1 MQRRNCNFRFEKDI
15 ENLENRYDKFCIKLQ
30 KKITEEEGKQQ
41 TGKLKVIE
49 DELYEI
55 VTYKKIRKYDKQ
67 KPSIN
72 SKDDVDK
79 FEENKFE
86 K

>member
-1 MQRRNCNFRFEKDI
+1 MMQRRNCNFRFEKDI

-49 DELYEI
+49 NEL
-55 VTYKKIRKYDKQ
+55 
-67 KPSIN
+67 
-72 SKDDVDK
+72 
-79 FEENKFE
+79 
-86 K
+86 

>member
-49 DELYEI
+49 NELYEI
-55 VTYKKIRKYDKQ
+55 VTYKKIRKYDK
-67 KPSIN
+67 
-72 SKDDVDK
+72 
-79 FEENKFE
+79 
-86 K
+86 

>member
-1 MQRRNCNFRFEKDI
+1 MMQRRNCNFRFEKDI

-49 DELYEI
+49 NELYEI
-55 VTYKKIRKYDKQ
+55 VTYKKIRKYDK
-67 KPSIN
+67 
-72 SKDDVDK
+72 
-79 FEENKFE
+79 
-86 K
+86 

>member
-15 ENLENRYDKFCIKLQ
+15 ENLEKRYDKFCIKLQ

-49 DELYEI
+49 NELYEI
-55 VTYKKIRKYDKQ
+55 VTYKKIRKYDK
-67 KPSIN
+67 
-72 SKDDVDK
+72 
-79 FEENKFE
+79 
-86 K
+86 

>member
-49 DELYEI
+49 NELYEI
-55 VTYKKIRKYDKQ
+55 ETYKKIRKYDK
-67 KPSIN
+67 
-72 SKDDVDK
+72 
-79 FEENKFE
+79 
-86 K
+86 